1 MTLNKVIKA
10 AEKLKRVTKEAY
22 SAGIINYFV
31 GSEGR
36 DLFLIYDEKVYREI
50 LSSVNKEPTITEL
63 KDPLVFKYE
72 YKIEYMGYVFSFY
85 AEEKL

>member
-1 MTLNKVIKA
+1 MTLNKVIRV
-10 AEKLKRVTKEAY
+10 AEELKRVTKEAY

-31 GSEGR
+31 DSEER

>member
-31 GSEGR
+31 DSEER